1 MKRSSIFIALAL
13 LPLAAVAEAAAAQ
26 AARIKMP
33 DFSGLAAKARES
45 VDIELDKD
53 MLQNAG
59 SFMSGKVD
67 DPKFVEQIKGLEGV
81 YIKVFEFDKPGQ
93 YSMND
98 IAAMMKQVEGGGW
111 KKLMSVRDG
120 DERVEMW
127 MRDNNV
133 DGGMFFV
140 ASEPKELVVINI
152 VGKVDLETLSKLQG
166 RMGVP
171 NLGMG
176 APPAAPAQPA
186 APAAPAQPAAPA
198 R

>member
-1 MKRSSIFIALAL
+1 MKRSSVFLALAL
-13 LPLAAVAEAAAAQ
+13 LPLAAVAQ

-33 DFSGLAAKARES
+33 DFSGLAAKAKES

-53 MLQNAG
+53 MLRNAG
-59 SFMSGKVD
+59 SFMTGKVD
-67 DPKFVEQIKGLEGV
+67 DPQFAEQMKELEGI
-81 YIKVFEFDKPGQ
+81 YIKTFEFDKPGQ
-93 YSMND
+93 YSISD
-98 IAAMMKQVEGGGW
+98 ITDMMKQVESGGW

-127 MRDNNV
+127 MRDNSV

-152 VGKVDLETLSKLQG
+152 VGKVNLETLRKLQG

-176 APPAAPAQPA
+176 A
-186 APAAPAQPAAPA
+186 APAAPPAPPAPPAPAA

>member
-1 MKRSSIFIALAL
+1 MKRSSLFLVLAL
-13 LPLAAVAEAAAAQ
+13 MPLAAAAQ

-53 MLQNAG
+53 MLRNAG
-59 SFMSGKVD
+59 SFMTGKVD
-67 DPKFVEQIKGLEGV
+67 DPQLAEQLQGLEGI
-81 YIKVFEFDKPGQ
+81 YIKTFEFDKPGQ
-93 YSMND
+93 YDVND
-98 IAAMMKQVEGGGW
+98 IAALVKQVESAGGW
-111 KKLMSVRDG
+111 KKLLSVRDR

-127 MRDNNV
+127 MRDNSV

-140 ASEPKELVVINI
+140 ASEPRELVVINI
-152 VGKVDLETLSKLQG
+152 VGKVNLETLRKLQG

-171 NLGMG
+171 NLGMMG
-176 APPAAPAQPA
+176 GPPPAPAPAPPPQP
-186 APAAPAQPAAPA
+186 P

>member
-1 MKRSSIFIALAL
+1 MKRSSIFLALVL
-13 LPLAAVAEAAAAQ
+13 LPLTVAAQ

-33 DFSGLAAKARES
+33 DFSGLAAKAKES

-59 SFMSGKVD
+59 SFMTGKVE
-67 DPKFVEQIKGLEGV
+67 DPQFAEQIKDLEGI
-81 YIKVFEFDKPGQ
+81 YIKVFEFEKAGQ

-98 IAAMMKQVEGGGW
+98 IAAMVKQVEGGGW

-127 MRDNNV
+127 MRDNSV

-152 VGKVDLETLSKLQG
+152 VGKVNLETLRKLQG

-176 APPAAPAQPA
+176 APAAAPA
-186 APAAPAQPAAPA
+186 APAAPAQPAPPAAPA